1 MLRGEPGSGRKFS
14 VFYFRQDKMIAVDAI
29 NSPQEF
35 MIGKQIISKGLKV
48 DKIMLADSSVS
59 IRDLLQ

>member
-1 MLRGEPGSGRKFS
+1 
-14 VFYFRQDKMIAVDAI
+14 MIAVDAI